1 MVVLT
6 IYTDRF
12 DSRENVC
19 GNGMSGKV
27 FLDIIDGKDDESGQ
41 EFNSLDE
48 ALEYAWEKNVEIED
62 EGNQSLFSLISLN
75 QANNSFLIIH
85 RLSGKQWHKYA
96 SDHRAL
102 YG

>member
-1 MVVLT
+1 MTSDNESHGSAT
-6 IYTDRF
+6 IHR
-12 DSRENVC
+12 
-19 GNGMSGKV
+19 
-27 FLDIIDGKDDESGQ
+27 
-41 EFNSLDE
+41 
-48 ALEYAWEKNVEIED
+48 EKNVEIED